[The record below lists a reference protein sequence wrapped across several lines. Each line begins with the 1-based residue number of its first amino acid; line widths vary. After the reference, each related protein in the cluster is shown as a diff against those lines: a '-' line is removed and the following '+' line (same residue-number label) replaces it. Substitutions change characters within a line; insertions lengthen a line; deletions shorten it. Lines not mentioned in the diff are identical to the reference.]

1 MCHRLIEWGT
11 YLAEVARPY
20 LAGVRG
26 FTAAVGLGE
35 LKGVAM
41 RFVHYVIAAVAA
53 IALAACGQ
61 PRGEWSE
68 ITPRTGAGWAATGTL
83 GLGLLIG
90 PSGKITFRLGPM
102 GSELGPETPET
113 DADLQHVMKQ
123 GRGSWKLDKGDT
135 TILIP
140 GEQIGMLARRE
151 MYENVDTDIWALLVA
166 PGCAVLQG
174 SLEDS
179 LNRGVIVHRTYRLC
193 GVREA
198 AERLRAAA
206 ALTD

>member
-1 MCHRLIEWGT
+1 M
-11 YLAEVARPY
+11 AE
-20 LAGVRG
+20 
-26 FTAAVGLGE
+26 AAQQSS
-35 LKGVAM
+35 
-41 RFVHYVIAAVAA
+41 
-53 IALAACGQ
+53 ALARVQQVGHMLVALSAMLLLGCGQ
-61 PRGEWSE
+61 PNGEWSE
-68 ITPRTGAGWAATGTL
+68 ITSRKGAGWVATGTL

-113 DADLQHVMKQ
+113 EADLHHVMK
-123 GRGSWKLDKGDT
+123 RGYGAWKLDKGDT

-151 MYENVDTDIWALLVA
+151 MYENVDTEIWGLLVA
-166 PGCAVLQG
+166 PGCATLQG

-179 LNRGVIVHRTYRLC
+179 MNPGVIVHRTYRLC
-193 GVREA
+193 GVEAA

-206 ALTD
+206 R